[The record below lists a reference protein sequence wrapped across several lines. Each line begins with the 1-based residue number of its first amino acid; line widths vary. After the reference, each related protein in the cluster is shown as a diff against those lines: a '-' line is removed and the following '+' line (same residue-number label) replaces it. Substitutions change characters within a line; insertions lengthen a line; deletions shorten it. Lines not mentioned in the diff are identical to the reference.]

1 MTVGKLYCYLSK
13 RLVDRSLSSTYL
25 ENLSA
30 LSFGVIYNLCHSAIG
45 SGIIFADIVTL
56 EIENI
61 VKTCV
66 IACNLPFDF
75 HIVDIVVT

>member
-30 LSFGVIYNLCHSAIG
+30 LSFGVIY
-45 SGIIFADIVTL
+45 IFATPPL
-56 EIENI
+56 
-61 VKTCV
+61 
-66 IACNLPFDF
+66 
-75 HIVDIVVT
+75 VVG